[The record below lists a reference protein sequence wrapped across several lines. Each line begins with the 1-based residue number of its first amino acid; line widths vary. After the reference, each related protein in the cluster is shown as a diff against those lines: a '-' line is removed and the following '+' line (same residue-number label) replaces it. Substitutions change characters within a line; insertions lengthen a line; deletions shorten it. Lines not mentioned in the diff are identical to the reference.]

1 MDESAR
7 SMTIERAAPHVIARD
22 VELERPD
29 GPAVQAQQLVRRRVD
44 PDSSLRSPLK
54 LDQTNQVFKKPVEV

>member
-1 MDESAR
+1 MDDS
-7 SMTIERAAPHVIARD
+7 TPHVIARD

-54 LDQTNQVFKKPVEV
+54 LDRTNQVFKKPVEV